1 MAAKSTTFAE
11 VVLSVAT
18 FPAPTALTATATSSA
33 VVASPCSLVA
43 AATAAANSTIVVYSA
58 VLPLLIA
65 ASSDP
70 L

>member
-1 MAAKSTTFAE
+1 VAAKSTTFAE

-33 VVASPCSLVA
+33 VVVSHCSLVA

-58 VLPLLIA
+58 LLPLLLA
-65 ASSDP
+65 A
-70 L
+70 